1 MVQREDG
8 VTVVGDAESHDA
20 LVSAQ
25 DVSHG
30 PLSIGAGLAASI
42 LQDIPRRGPQQ
53 FVQDEL
59 RYDVQIVQGHRSV
72 GKFRLTPAGGRVDA
86 K

>member
-30 PLSIGAGLAASI
+30 HLPMGADLAAPI
-42 LQDIPRRGPQQ
+42 LQDITGRGPQQ
-53 FVQDEL
+53 FVHDEL
-59 RYDVQIVQGHRSV
+59 GYAQIVQGHRCV
-72 GKFRLTPAGGRVDA
+72 REFRLTPAGGRVDA

>member
-8 VTVVGDAESHDA
+8 VTVVGDAEGHDA

-30 PLSIGAGLAASI
+30 HLSVGADLAAPV
-42 LQDIPRRGPQQ
+42 LQDITWRRPQQ
-53 FVQDEL
+53 FMHDEL
-59 RYDVQIVQGHRSV
+59 RYAQIVQGHRCV
-72 GKFRLTPAGGRVDA
+72 GKFRLTPAGGGMDA

>member
-42 LQDIPRRGPQQ
+42 LQDIPGRGPQQ
-53 FVQDEL
+53 FMQDKL
-59 RYDVQIVQGHRSV
+59 RYVQIVQGHRCV